1 VYHVVERCD
10 AGERLAAEG
19 LGGELAERRRHGH
32 GGRAR
37 PPLPRLEE
45 PAALVRGGYE
55 RGARGWLGW
64 PVTQSSAPTAPDA
77 SHRPHRPPPPS
88 LTAVHVQCL
97 FFIKYFSHSF
107 FGRRILT
114 DALHR
119 RPDVVKNE

>member
-45 PAALVRGGYE
+45 PAALVRGGYA

-64 PVTQSSAPTAPDA
+64 RVTQSSAPTAPDA

-88 LTAVHVQCL
+88 LTAVHDKI
-97 FFIKYFSHSF
+97 FSSFIF
-107 FGRRILT
+107 R
-114 DALHR
+114 
-119 RPDVVKNE
+119 VVTSLVMRCIVVRV